1 MTPQQKEFYTKLK
14 LNLEEHHNFPEHYL
28 YKFILP
34 NDDEKLGELYQI
46 FDNLDFSINTKES
59 GKGKY
64 ISCSISC
71 FVLNAEQV
79 ISIYQKVGKI
89 DGVIML

>member
-1 MTPQQKEFYTKLK
+1 MTAKQKEFYKNLK

-34 NDDEKLGELYQI
+34 NNDEKLSELYQI
-46 FDNLDFSINTKES
+46 FDGLEFSINTKES
-59 GKGKY
+59 GKGNY

-71 FVLNAEQV
+71 FVLDADQV
-79 ISIYQKVGKI
+79 INIYQKVGKI

>member
-1 MTPQQKEFYTKLK
+1 MTPQQEEFYKKLK
-14 LNLEEHHNFPEHYL
+14 INLEENHQFPENYL

-34 NDDEKLGELYQI
+34 NDSEKLTEIYQV
-46 FDNLDFSINTKES
+46 FDGLEYSISTKES
-59 GKGKY
+59 GKGNY

-71 FVLNAEQV
+71 FVLDAQQV
-79 ISIYQKVGKI
+79 INIYQKVGEI

>member
-1 MTPQQKEFYTKLK
+1 MTAKQQEFYKNLK
-14 LNLEEHHNFPEHYL
+14 LNLEEHHNFPENYL

-34 NDDEKLGELYQI
+34 NNDEKLSELYQI
-46 FDNLDFSINTKES
+46 FDGLEFSINTKES
-59 GKGKY
+59 GKGNY

-71 FVLNAEQV
+71 FVLDANQV